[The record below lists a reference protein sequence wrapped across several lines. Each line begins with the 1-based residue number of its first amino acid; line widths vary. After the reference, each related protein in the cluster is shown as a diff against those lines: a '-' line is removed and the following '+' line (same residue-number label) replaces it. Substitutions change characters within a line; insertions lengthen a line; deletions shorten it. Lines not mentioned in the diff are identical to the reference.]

1 MLENVLK
8 SFDYL
13 GSCEISLYLAWENN
27 YSSPPPRLRF
37 EPDGCYLILVAVDS
51 FISSITNRNV
61 STGMIYL
68 FITGGRCLAVSIADR
83 YFFNS
88 IAESTIPLFLT
99 VISLSRII
107 KLFLYFICDC
117 GGIAFDLI

>member
-27 YSSPPPRLRF
+27 YPSPPPPRLRF
-37 EPDGCYLILVAVDS
+37 EPDGFYLILVAVDS
-51 FISSITNRNV
+51 FISSITNC
-61 STGMIYL
+61 MIYL

-99 VISLSRII
+99 VISLSKII

-117 GGIAFDLI
+117 GGIAFDLIQR